1 MEYGGPLQ
9 KGEMEKHLFLFSTH
23 IRNRTRMQTQIN
35 SVVLEYDNLIHSQLI
50 HYLTRLFAY
59 Y

>member
-9 KGEMEKHLFLFSTH
+9 KREMEKHLFLFSIR
-23 IRNRTRMQTQIN
+23 IRNRRRMQTQIN
-35 SVVLEYDNLIHSQLI
+35 SIVLEYDSLTHSQLI